1 MKYENKYLEQVYASV
16 LGKVIGVYMGRPFE
30 GWWKDHIL
38 RVLGPVEGYIYEK
51 CKKPLI
57 VSDDDISG
65 TFTFI
70 RALEDSGLYENTPD
84 DFFGEMW
91 KNYILENQSIL
102 WWGGMSVS
110 TENTAFLRLKQGYK
124 SPESGSIALNGK
136 IVAEQIGAQI
146 FIDAF
151 GMVAPGKPELAA
163 KLARASARVSHD
175 GAAVD
180 AAVVQAVL
188 VSLAFEE
195 KNMDCLLDRAIK
207 FIPEDSIIAEIH
219 KDVRQWSREDGDW
232 EKTYARIFEK
242 YGYDKFGGG
251 CHIVPNHAI
260 MVMAWCYA
268 PDNFHKAM
276 TIINTAGWDT
286 DCNAANVGAVMGL
299 VVGLDGICK
308 DYDYRGP
315 VADRV
320 VVPTSEGTY
329 GVTSCLEI
337 AKLVA
342 RIGSKIMGYNPV
354 SEKEKYTFSFGSQ
367 EGFVPHNL
375 GKYENTTISI
385 KCNDGFIDACASEPS
400 GGAIAVGVSHEYT
413 LRSEFPQGGYGVTS
427 TPQAYSGNTIE
438 FDVENVSAEKISA
451 RIFSGTDRIHQNTNE
466 PLICYSEGA
475 EELFAPGERR
485 KIKWVID
492 TPDDI
497 PLSYMGIALVNQGT
511 LRIHSANIYGESNI
525 SIVNDTIPAREE
537 RQVNGWICSANI
549 IRWRNIISSCDGPA
563 VLVTGNQYWRNAS
576 AEAEIFLRGSDFAGV
591 IFDYKGLNNF
601 SAVGIGHG
609 KLTVYRIYFGK
620 KEELYTQAAPD
631 LNNES
636 YHANV
641 SCKDKKLFVKM
652 DDFAEFSLDVPY
664 VTGGAMGT
672 VVENGSI
679 ILRSL
684 KIAANMVR

>member
-1 MKYENKYLEQVYASV
+1 MKCENKYLEQVYASV

-30 GWWKDHIL
+30 GWWKDHIM
-38 RVLGPVEGYIYEK
+38 RELGTIDKYVYEK

-70 RALEDSGLYENTPD
+70 RALEDSGLYENTPPE
-84 DFFGEMW
+84 FFGEMW
-91 KNYILENQSIL
+91 LNYIIENQSIL
-102 WWGGMSVS
+102 WWAGMSIS
-110 TENTAFLRLKQGYK
+110 TENTAYLRLKQGYK

-195 KNMDCLLDRAIK
+195 NNMERLLDEAIK
-207 FIPEDSIIAEIH
+207 FIPQDSIIAEIH
-219 KDVRQWSREDGDW
+219 KDVRQWSKEDGDW

-308 DYDYRGP
+308 DYDYRTP
-315 VADRV
+315 VADRI

-329 GVTSCLEI
+329 SVSSCLET
-337 AKLVA
+337 AKMVA
-342 RIGSKIMGYNPV
+342 RIGSKIMGYEPIP
-354 SEKEKYTFSFGSQ
+354 EAKKYTFAYGSQ
-367 EGFVPHNL
+367 EGFVSHDV
-375 GKYENTTISI
+375 GKYENTSVDI
-385 KCNDGFIDACASEPS
+385 KCEDGYIDVTAEEK
-400 GGAIAVGVSHEYT
+400 GGAVAVGVSHEYT
-413 LRSEFPQGGYGVTS
+413 LRSKYSIDGYAVAS
-427 TPQAYSGNTIE
+427 TPQIYSNNTIE
-438 FDVENVSAEKISA
+438 FDIENTSTHPISL
-451 RIFSGTDRIHQNTNE
+451 RLFVGTEADKNWCDGTHKGY
-466 PLICYSEGA
+466 YSEGSVEQLA
-475 EELFAPGERR
+475 SGERR
-485 KIKWVID
+485 TIKWTIVAP
-492 TPDDI
+492 TDI
-497 PLSYMGIALVNQGT
+497 PLSYFGLALEQQGT
-511 LRIHSANIYGESNI
+511 VRIHSSDVYGAFEVSLK
-525 SIVNDTIPAREE
+525 NDEIPVGILK
-537 RQVNGWICSANI
+537 QIKGWICSASL
-549 IRWRNIISSCDGPA
+549 IRWRNIMSCCDGPA
-563 VLVTGNQYWRNAS
+563 VVVSGNTRWKEVNVNAD
-576 AEAEIFLRGSDFAGV
+576 IFLRGSDFAGIV
-591 IFDYKGLNNF
+591 FDYRGLKNYC
-601 SAVGIGHG
+601 AMGIGHG
-609 KLTVYRIYFGK
+609 KLTVYREFFGK
-620 KEELYTQAAPD
+620 REVLYTQAVPD

-636 YHANV
+636 FLATV
-641 SCKDKKLFVKM
+641 ICKDNKLQVKAG
-652 DDFAEFSLDVPY
+652 DFADFTIDAPFLVG
-664 VTGGAMGT
+664 GGAGV

-684 KIAANMVR
+684 NMTGIMA

>member
-1 MKYENKYLEQVYASV
+1 MKCENKFLEQVYASV

-91 KNYILENQSIL
+91 LNYILENQSIL

-110 TENTAFLRLKQGYK
+110 TENTAFLRLKNGYK

-163 KLARASARVSHD
+163 KLAKKSARVSHD

-188 VSLAFEE
+188 ISLAFEE
-195 KNMDCLLDRAIK
+195 KNMERLLDEAIK
-207 FIPEDSIIAEIH
+207 FIPEDSIITQIH
-219 KDVRQWSREDGDW
+219 RDVRQWSKEDGDW

-315 VADRV
+315 VADRI

-337 AKLVA
+337 AKMVA
-342 RIGSKIMGYNPV
+342 RIGSKIMGYDPIP
-354 SEKEKYTFSFGSQ
+354 ETKKYSFEYGSQ
-367 EGFVPHNL
+367 EGFVSHDL
-375 GKYENTTISI
+375 GKFENTSVDI
-385 KCNDGFIDACASEPS
+385 KCANGYIDITSANEK
-400 GGAIAVGVSHEYT
+400 GAAAVGVSHEYT
-413 LRSEFPQGGYGVTS
+413 LRTKYPIGGYDTTS
-427 TPQAYSGNTIE
+427 TPQVYPGNTVE
-438 FDVENVSAEKISA
+438 FDVENVGSEAMTV
-451 RIFSGTDRIHQNTNE
+451 RIFAGMDRDQYNGE
-466 PLICYSEGA
+466 PERKLFYAEGA
-475 EELFAPGERR
+475 AEQIAVGER
-485 KIKWVID
+485 KTIKWVVD
-492 TPDDI
+492 APANVY
-497 PLSYMGIALVNQGT
+497 LSYMGIALEKQGT
-511 LRIHSANIYGESNI
+511 IRIHSSDVYGSFAV
-525 SIVNDTIPAREE
+525 SLVNEDVPCREAK
-537 RQVNGWICSANI
+537 QFGGWICSASL
-549 IRWRNIISSCDGPA
+549 IRWRNIMSCCDGPA
-563 VLVTGNQYWRNAS
+563 VVISGNKRWKEVNAN
-576 AEAEIFLRGSDFAGV
+576 AEIFLRGSDFAGIV
-591 IFDYKGLNNF
+591 FDYHGLNNF
-601 SAVGIGHG
+601 CAVGIGHG
-609 KLTVYRIYFGK
+609 KLTVYRKFFGK
-620 KEELYTQAAPD
+620 KEVLYTQEAPD

-636 YHANV
+636 YKISLSYKEQKAHF
-641 SCKDKKLFVKM
+641 KLG
-652 DDFAEFSLDVPY
+652 DFADFVLDLPFA
-664 VTGGAMGT
+664 TGGAAGT
-672 VVENGSI
+672 IVENGSI

-684 KIAANMVR
+684 SMTGKMAR